1 MSIIKSGIPIALC
14 VATAALSCTAS
25 WAQDTASSC
34 KSVTSVQRRI
44 VERAD
49 QGIESLRAFV
59 GMTKFI
65 YGVDMI
71 DVQASLD
78 TWRAAVECQKQV
90 AQAAAEAEA
99 GAKVAHANQ

>member
-14 VATAALSCTAS
+14 VATAAFSCAAS

-44 VERAD
+44 VEKAD
-49 QGIESLRAFV
+49 QGIGSLRAFV

-65 YGVDMI
+65 YGVDMV
-71 DVQASLD
+71 DVQDSLD
-78 TWRAAVECQKQV
+78 TWRAAVQCQQV

-99 GAKVAHANQ
+99 VAKVAQTNQ